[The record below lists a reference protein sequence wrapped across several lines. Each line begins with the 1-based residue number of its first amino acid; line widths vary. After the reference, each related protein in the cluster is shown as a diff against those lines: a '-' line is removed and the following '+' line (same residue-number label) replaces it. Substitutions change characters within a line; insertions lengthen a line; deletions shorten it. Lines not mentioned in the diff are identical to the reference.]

1 MSYTPAER
9 RRVFLAYRTA
19 FNGTNT
25 RIRKTEKV
33 REVVQSHSK
42 SFEPLVRSVDFEK
55 VVDVVKSLLDH
66 SIFVS
71 ELQAKIAFPELFRS
85 PPARDAQR
93 SASEVDAA
101 RSEAEALEVLSP
113 ASEQGG
119 AGMGDTVDNVPQ
131 SNYINSPIFVSLL
144 HATQHLILTT
154 AQRQLD
160 ECCFDF
166 AAKWLPS
173 LLKVKKWECPEAAEL
188 IKWTRTLAKHSGK
201 VPAGAIWKVSEAPL
215 SKVFSSTDALRH
227 TAVHRL
233 VTSERGIEKM
243 IQSAS
248 RLANALGDS
257 PRAAELE
264 KLCLEMGSRIRD
276 MELNK
281 NFLENRLD
289 EQLQAINKKHGELDR
304 EEKEAIA
311 TMLSEDRVSKS
322 LAGAFLEDAVKNIF
336 GRPESEPTSMMNGLR
351 ESGEIDEGN
360 EHENDQEP
368 ELSNGDI
375 DARIPADL

>member
-1 MSYTPAER
+1 MYKSHKEKSTLSLILLFTPVKSSSLSIQGFPMSYTPAER

-131 SNYINSPIFVSLL
+131 SKL
-144 HATQHLILTT
+144 
-154 AQRQLD
+154 
-160 ECCFDF
+160 
-166 AAKWLPS
+166 
-173 LLKVKKWECPEAAEL
+173 
-188 IKWTRTLAKHSGK
+188 
-201 VPAGAIWKVSEAPL
+201 PL
-215 SKVFSSTDALRH
+215 SDAK
-227 TAVHRL
+227 
-233 VTSERGIEKM
+233 I
-243 IQSAS
+243 
-248 RLANALGDS
+248 
-257 PRAAELE
+257 
-264 KLCLEMGSRIRD
+264 
-276 MELNK
+276 
-281 NFLENRLD
+281 
-289 EQLQAINKKHGELDR
+289 
-304 EEKEAIA
+304 
-311 TMLSEDRVSKS
+311 
-322 LAGAFLEDAVKNIF
+322 
-336 GRPESEPTSMMNGLR
+336 
-351 ESGEIDEGN
+351 
-360 EHENDQEP
+360 
-368 ELSNGDI
+368 
-375 DARIPADL
+375 

>member
-1 MSYTPAER
+1 
-9 RRVFLAYRTA
+9 
-19 FNGTNT
+19 
-25 RIRKTEKV
+25 
-33 REVVQSHSK
+33 
-42 SFEPLVRSVDFEK
+42 
-55 VVDVVKSLLDH
+55 
-66 SIFVS
+66 
-71 ELQAKIAFPELFRS
+71 LQAKITFPELFRS
-85 PPARDAQR
+85 SPARDVQR

-101 RSEAEALEVLSP
+101 RSEAEALEVLSS

-119 AGMGDTVDNVPQ
+119 AGMGDTVDDVPQ
-131 SNYINSPIFVSLL
+131 IASEPAVSTAPSLYPSFL
-144 HATQHLILTT
+144 PYTTQHLILTT
-154 AQRQLD
+154 AQRQLE

-173 LLKVKKWECPEAAEL
+173 LLKEKKWECPEAAEL

-215 SKVFSSTDALRH
+215 SEVFSSTNVLRH

-233 VTSERGIEKM
+233 VTSARGIYKM

-257 PRAAELE
+257 SRAAELE

-289 EQLQAINKKHGELDR
+289 EQLQAINKKREELDR

-311 TMLSEDRVSKS
+311 TMLSEDRENKS
-322 LAGAFLEDAVKNIF
+322 LAGSFLEDAVKNIF
-336 GRPESEPTSMMNGLR
+336 GRPESGPTSMMDGLR
-351 ESGEIDEGN
+351 ERDDVDEGN

-368 ELSNGDI
+368 EISNGDI
-375 DARIPADL
+375 DAHIPADL